1 MQKGSMFI
9 DETVSINFPMSHV
22 LEETVNG
29 LNAAF
34 NSGDELTWATLW
46 EVVGLT
52 AKTEHA
58 CGRLEYEQMVAI
70 WERYGTGP

>member
-9 DETVSINFPMSHV
+9 DENISVDFPMSPI
-22 LEETVNG
+22 LEETVDG
-29 LNAAF
+29 LNTAF
-34 NSGDELTWATLW
+34 DSGDELTWATLW
-46 EVVGLT
+46 EIVGLT

-58 CGRLEYEQMVAI
+58 CGRLTHEQMVRI